1 MMNPITKK
9 MLVGVST
16 VALSA
21 MLACTMVGCGG
32 GNAQSGSTNA
42 AASAQHAYQSQS
54 VEIDGNTFESVA
66 DGTFYAGDKA
76 KKDGF
81 YLRLKITNNG
91 DKLEQTGDSF

>member
-76 KKDGF
+76 KKDGSTF
-81 YLRLKITNNG
+81 ALR
-91 DKLEQTGDSF
+91 